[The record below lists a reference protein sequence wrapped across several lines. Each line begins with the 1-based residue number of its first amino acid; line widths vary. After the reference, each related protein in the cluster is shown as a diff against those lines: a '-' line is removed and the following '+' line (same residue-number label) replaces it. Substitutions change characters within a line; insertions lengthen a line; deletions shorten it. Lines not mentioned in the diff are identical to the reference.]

1 MSTLIIVLFSLSEG
15 ENVVAIPKVCGF
27 LASSMNFAYSVSIDP
42 SARLVFFGPPLFF
55 FNLVF
60 CCLAK
65 LFVRFWF
72 CKCLLLWQDDDD
84 DDDDDAARACQVFR
98 TESTCSSL
106 FGNLD
111 ISEPELVLFAEFDG
125 LLGFRILPCSSRL
138 GFW

>member
-1 MSTLIIVLFSLSEG
+1 MSTLIIVLFSLGEC

-27 LASSMNFAYSVSIDP
+27 LASSMNFADSVSIDP
-42 SARLVFFGPPLFF
+42 SARLVFLLPFF

-65 LFVRFWF
+65 LFLRFWF
-72 CKCLLLWQDDDD
+72 CKCLLLWQGA
-84 DDDDDAARACQVFR
+84 DDDDAARACQVFR

-111 ISEPELVLFAEFDG
+111 ISEPELVLFAEFDD

>member
-1 MSTLIIVLFSLSEG
+1 L
-15 ENVVAIPKVCGF
+15 
-27 LASSMNFAYSVSIDP
+27 
-42 SARLVFFGPPLFF
+42 PPPFF
-55 FNLVF
+55 FSNLVF

-72 CKCLLLWQDDDD
+72 CKCLLLWQG
-84 DDDDDAARACQVFR
+84 DDDDAARACQVFR